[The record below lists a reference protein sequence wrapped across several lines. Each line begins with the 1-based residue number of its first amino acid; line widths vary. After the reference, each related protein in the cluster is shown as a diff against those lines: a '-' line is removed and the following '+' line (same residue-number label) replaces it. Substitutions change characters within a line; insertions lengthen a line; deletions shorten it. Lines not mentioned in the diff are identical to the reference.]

1 MSMDI
6 MLKKVCTE
14 RTNTYLDLKG
24 LKYPKWLEKYIQDI
38 KEPYLDFKAYFEAKN
53 LNPKDWTRGGTIL
66 NGQKTMTCFK
76 NKITNKSMSVYLKDV
91 PQKTRTIKGVYYTE
105 IEFINGWIN
114 NEEKFI
120 WTKEKLAEIKETYC
134 GCDNIF
140 SFVDKFVDG
149 ENFVMIF

>member
-1 MSMDI
+1 

-24 LKYPKWLEKYIQDI
+24 LNYPKWLEKYIQDI

-53 LNPKDWTRGGTIL
+53 LNPKDWANRGTAYFE
-66 NGQKTMTCFK
+66 NPYTVFKHRKTGERIDVF
-76 NKITNKSMSVYLKDV
+76 LKDV
-91 PQKTRTIKGVYYTE
+91 PQKKRTIKGVYYTE

-114 NEEKFI
+114 NEEEFI
-120 WTKEKLAEIKETYC
+120 WSKEKLAEIKETYC
-134 GCDNIF
+134 GCNNIF

-149 ENFVMIF
+149 ENFVMIL